1 MKGTKW
7 MVLLCAAIFASSM
20 TVGAA
25 PFDAAYYAA
34 QNPDVVAAIG
44 NDAAA
49 LEAHYNAFGA
59 AEGRKGNAEDAG
71 AKGSGA
77 ETGGISAIFDAEY
90 YAAHNPD
97 VVAAVGT
104 DPMALYM
111 HFVTTGVNEGRFG
124 NATFNA
130 AAYKAANP
138 DLADTLGG
146 DLAAYANHYM
156 TVGQAE
162 GRSTGISSG
171 SNGSG
176 SNGSG
181 NSSQSEN
188 PYARFQN
195 SGSTSGKHSKS
206 SSSEKTEES
215 SSDSENNSMSFTD
228 YTVSGITGPDSLAIG
243 ATGTYRL
250 AYTLNKDALP
260 EGFDLFYAGI
270 EDVRINGKSIL
281 DDDLKSTNPN
291 VSIKWSSDFSDRS
304 IELTVNGDIGG
315 SIYLTSSFIVAQTG
329 CTNRDDPNNIFL
341 AVEERTKT
349 VTVGSSTP
357 TYAPFTDYTVNGIT
371 GPDSLAIGV
380 KGTYDIDYAVNSA
393 AIPEGF
399 ELYASID
406 DLLINNQSI
415 IDNKGQS
422 TDDRVEIEWEDSGKL
437 SFTVKEDIGGSITVY
452 AVFNVRQEGC
462 TGRDDPNNINL
473 ALVEPTK
480 TVMITSGTATQ
491 ASNLSSNIMVTS
503 IGNVQDESDQESS
516 TVVAVSPADAISI
529 SEEDD
534 KELDEKIE
542 EDSEEEAEE
551 ELETETGEETEEE
564 SESEAETE
572 TDSEE

>member
-1 MKGTKW
+1 
-7 MVLLCAAIFASSM
+7 
-20 TVGAA
+20 
-25 PFDAAYYAA
+25 
-34 QNPDVVAAIG
+34 
-44 NDAAA
+44 
-49 LEAHYNAFGA
+49 
-59 AEGRKGNAEDAG
+59 
-71 AKGSGA
+71 
-77 ETGGISAIFDAEY
+77 
-90 YAAHNPD
+90 
-97 VVAAVGT
+97 
-104 DPMALYM
+104 M

-146 DLAAYANHYM
+146 NLAAYANHYM

-195 SGSTSGKHSKS
+195 SGSTSSKHSKS
-206 SSSEKTEES
+206 RSSEKTEES
-215 SSDSENNSMSFTD
+215 SSDSENNS
-228 YTVSGITGPDSLAIG
+228 
-243 ATGTYRL
+243 
-250 AYTLNKDALP
+250 
-260 EGFDLFYAGI
+260 
-270 EDVRINGKSIL
+270 
-281 DDDLKSTNPN
+281 
-291 VSIKWSSDFSDRS
+291 RS
-304 IELTVNGDIGG
+304 
-315 SIYLTSSFIVAQTG
+315 
-329 CTNRDDPNNIFL
+329 
-341 AVEERTKT
+341 
-349 VTVGSSTP
+349 
-357 TYAPFTDYTVNGIT
+357 FTDYTVNGIT
-371 GPDSLAIGV
+371 GPDSLAIGE
-380 KGTYDIDYAVNSA
+380 KGTYGIDYTVNSA

-422 TDDRVEIEWEDSGKL
+422 TDDRVEIEWEDSGEL

-480 TVMITSGTATQ
+480 TVTITSGTATQ

-503 IGNVQDESDQESS
+503 IGDVQDEPDQESS
-516 TVVAVSPADAISI
+516 TAATASPADAISA

-542 EDSEEEAEE
+542 EDSEEETEE

-564 SESEAETE
+564 SESDSETE

>member
-25 PFDAAYYAA
+25 PFDAA
-34 QNPDVVAAIG
+34 
-44 NDAAA
+44 
-49 LEAHYNAFGA
+49 
-59 AEGRKGNAEDAG
+59 
-71 AKGSGA
+71 
-77 ETGGISAIFDAEY
+77 Y

-146 DLAAYANHYM
+146 DLATYANHYM

-195 SGSTSGKHSKS
+195 SGSTSSKHSKS
-206 SSSEKTEES
+206 RSSEKTEES
-215 SSDSENNSMSFTD
+215 SSDSENNS
-228 YTVSGITGPDSLAIG
+228 
-243 ATGTYRL
+243 
-250 AYTLNKDALP
+250 
-260 EGFDLFYAGI
+260 
-270 EDVRINGKSIL
+270 
-281 DDDLKSTNPN
+281 
-291 VSIKWSSDFSDRS
+291 RS
-304 IELTVNGDIGG
+304 
-315 SIYLTSSFIVAQTG
+315 
-329 CTNRDDPNNIFL
+329 
-341 AVEERTKT
+341 
-349 VTVGSSTP
+349 
-357 TYAPFTDYTVNGIT
+357 FTDYTVNGIT

-380 KGTYDIDYAVNSA
+380 KGTYDIDYTVNSA

-422 TDDRVEIEWEDSGKL
+422 TDDRVEIEWEDSGEL

-480 TVMITSGTATQ
+480 TVTITSGTATQ

-503 IGNVQDESDQESS
+503 IGNVQDEPDQESS
-516 TVVAVSPADAISI
+516 TVATASPADAISA

-542 EDSEEEAEE
+542 EDSEEETEE

-564 SESEAETE
+564 SESESE